1 MDKKIKPKSR
11 KMIQEAVDIIRN
23 AEDDEAALAFLQDTL
38 VDDYPDLDLGR
49 MDLHEAIEILNK
61 RENNSG
67 DKRKIED
74 LNKSL
79 ADFLNFSKSKKSKR
93 KRKRKRKK

>member
-11 KMIQEAVDIIRN
+11 EMIQEAVDIIRN

-61 RENNSG
+61 EKDNSG
-67 DKRKIED
+67 DKSKIED

-79 ADFLNFSKSKKSKR
+79 ADFLNFTKSKKTKR